1 MNLYLKRLA
10 VKVVGVFAG
19 ALAATAAAAQPFN
32 VLTFDWPA
40 ALTIA
45 GSLATLALLDGVA
58 GRFTGDKDDP
68 GTLR

>member
-10 VKVVGVFAG
+10 VKVGGVFVG

-32 VLTFDWPA
+32 ALTFEWGT

-45 GSLATLALLDGVA
+45 GSLATLALLDGIA
-58 GRFTGDKDDP
+58 GRFTGDTDDP
-68 GTLR
+68 GVLR